1 MLRQLFS
8 AFRSSDPLSQA
19 FSQLLEMLDH
29 AQWMFIRANEVLRG
43 VSSPDEVQDSI
54 YRRDQAVNELERSI
68 RRKILRHLVIN
79 PGNDVPAC
87 LALMSVAK
95 DAERIG
101 DYCKNVFEVGRFY
114 KEGFHVAEYHEEVEA
129 IRLETRGLFPVVADA
144 FRGSDEVKARQAI
157 KTATAVRKRCDE
169 LIEQLLHAD
178 IKMQTHEAVAYSLLA
193 RHYKRVAAHLENIS
207 TAVLGQLEELDFR
220 PTSDD
225 NND

>member
-1 MLRQLFS
+1 MFRQLF
-8 AFRSSDPLSQA
+8 AALSSRDPLSRA
-19 FSQLLEMLDH
+19 FSELLEMLDH

-43 VSSPDEVQDSI
+43 VASADEVQDSL
-54 YRRDQAVNELERSI
+54 YKRDQAINELERSI

-79 PGNDVPAC
+79 PGDDVPAC

-114 KEGFHVAEYHEEVEA
+114 KEGFHVPQYHDELEA
-129 IRLETRGLFPVVADA
+129 VRIETRDLFPKVAEA
-144 FRGSDEVKARQAI
+144 FRSSDEGKAREAI
-157 KTATAVRKRCDE
+157 KTAVAVRRRCDA
-169 LIEQLLHAD
+169 LIERLFKED
-178 IKMQTHEAVAYSLLA
+178 VPMETHEAVAYSLLT

-220 PTSDD
+220 PE
-225 NND
+225 